1 MIIIGFALFVVAGVF
16 GVDLAAKNRF
26 PTRNLHVF
34 GENLGISGSAHLYV
48 LGAVTGAAVVI
59 GLALLFAGLQRKGS
73 RSTQRHREHKL
84 IGSHEGELERLRA
97 ENADLRSRL
106 DASDEPSYD
115 TASSATT
122 TAPAATATSR
132 ASSGSPVE

>member
-1 MIIIGFALFVVAGVF
+1 VIIIGLALFVVAGVF
-16 GVDLAAKNRF
+16 GIDLAAKNRF

-48 LGAVTGAAVVI
+48 LGAVTGAALVV
-59 GLALLFAGLQRKGS
+59 GLALLFAGLQHKGS
-73 RSTQRHREHKL
+73 RATQHHREHKL
-84 IGSHEGELERLRA
+84 IGSHEDELERLRS

-106 DASDEPSYD
+106 DASEQPSYD
-115 TASSATT
+115 TTSTDATT
-122 TAPAATATSR
+122 SPATATRSR